1 MKKII
6 TLLFAFMFFIM
17 PIKTYAD
24 SATVE
29 VKVNGEVT
37 KGSTIEILVDVK
49 DVENLY
55 AASVDFTYYM
65 NQLKVES
72 IKAGEFIANYSNDIM
87 ELGGETDKNGNTA
100 SYSFT
105 FLGQK
110 EGIKGSC
117 TLAIITAQVVN
128 DDNLSITQ
136 DNMKVKLV
144 KKVGNSVEDYSFKFN
159 GYNISEETK
168 PSNNNG
174 NSQGNLNNNENN
186 SVNKNNSNSNSNSN
200 RNSNSNSNSNIE
212 SSKNTSDE
220 DNQES
225 SKSTNLIN
233 ENKEEDLNAPEGI
246 EEVVKESI
254 NEEKTQDN
262 LALKDNKESN
272 NKVNISIIV
281 ISIIVIVGS
290 VLFYRKIYLKNKL

>member
-1 MKKII
+1 MMKKII
-6 TLLFAFMFFIM
+6 TLLFAFMFFVM
-17 PIKTYAD
+17 PITTYAD

-186 SVNKNNSNSNSNSN
+186 SVNKNNSNSNSN
-200 RNSNSNSNSNIE
+200 IE

>member
-1 MKKII
+1 MMKKII

-186 SVNKNNSNSNSNSN
+186 SVNKNNSNSN
-200 RNSNSNSNSNIE
+200 IE

-220 DNQES
+220 DNHES

>member
-1 MKKII
+1 MMKKII

-200 RNSNSNSNSNIE
+200 IE

>member
-1 MKKII
+1 MMKKII
-6 TLLFAFMFFIM
+6 TLLFEFMFFIM

-144 KKVGNSVEDYSFKFN
+144 KKVRNSVEDYSFKFN

-186 SVNKNNSNSNSNSN
+186 SVNKNNS
-200 RNSNSNSNSNIE
+200 NSNSNSNSNIE

-281 ISIIVIVGS
+281 ISIIVIVGL

>member
-1 MKKII
+1 MMKKII

-168 PSNNNG
+168 SSNNNG

-186 SVNKNNSNSNSNSN
+186 SVNKN
-200 RNSNSNSNSNIE
+200 NSNSNSNSNIE